1 MDAHQVTA
9 GLFVGGIEIDDGRRD
24 LFFGASGHMLRHQA
38 RAEASH
44 QPVMDRLTFRQ
55 HPYPKRRVEIVQTFE
70 DPLADIR
77 GVEQQRM
84 YAAALRAANDAFD
97 IDLDLLAVEMDRESA
112 RREPVISGI
121 LERGPQFANDLAQRG
136 AGFFFV
142 RAAP

>member
-1 MDAHQVTA
+1 
-9 GLFVGGIEIDDGRRD
+9 
-24 LFFGASGHMLRHQA
+24 
-38 RAEASH
+38 
-44 QPVMDRLTFRQ
+44 
-55 HPYPKRRVEIVQTFE
+55 
-70 DPLADIR
+70 
-77 GVEQQRM
+77 M